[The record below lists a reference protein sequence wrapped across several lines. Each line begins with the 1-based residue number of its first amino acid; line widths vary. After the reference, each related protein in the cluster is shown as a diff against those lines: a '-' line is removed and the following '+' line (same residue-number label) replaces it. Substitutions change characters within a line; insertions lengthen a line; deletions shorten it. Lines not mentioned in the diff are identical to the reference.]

1 MLYQQVYDISADG
14 RNSPSLCKILNECV
28 VLFKQVEDFEKS
40 VGKHHTQQYKF
51 RKLFLANRIMLN
63 HTKKLLQGKL
73 NNTHQKMYLSWKL
86 KTADAEKHTKNENQ
100 ITVNEKKIPA
110 NLMPVK
116 EHPKTENNKS
126 FNSAGQ
132 LKAVVQ
138 LLGPKTS
145 KARVNKVSVKK
156 IPIKNQY
163 GSKSGLNSEEQKLID
178 KFGKN
183 SSVLSLLE
191 TVRRKELRNNVNNS
205 KKVMFRVVRPHLLAS
220 NGNRLVY
227 RQ

>member
-1 MLYQQVYDISADG
+1 M
-14 RNSPSLCKILNECV
+14 
-28 VLFKQVEDFEKS
+28 
-40 VGKHHTQQYKF
+40 
-51 RKLFLANRIMLN
+51 ANRIMLN

-86 KTADAEKHTKNENQ
+86 KTEKHIKNENQ

-110 NLMPVK
+110 NPMPVK
-116 EHPKTENNKS
+116 EHPNTENNKS
-126 FNSAGQ
+126 VNSAGQ

-138 LLGPKTS
+138 LLGSKTS
-145 KARVNKVSVKK
+145 KARVNKVSVVK
-156 IPIKNQY
+156 IPIKNQS
-163 GSKSGLNSEEQKLID
+163 GSKSDLNSEEQKLID
-178 KFGKN
+178 KFGTN
-183 SSVLSLLE
+183 SSVLSLLG

-205 KKVMFRVVRPHLLAS
+205 KKVLFRVVRPHLLAS